1 MSSFE
6 QKRNKQVFEIIVI
19 LKIIYI
25 ILSMIAISG
34 FYNFNKE
41 SNNVILIPVMFSAVL
56 ITMLVYF
63 SWTVVYIKDKID
75 KSPTGNDYI
84 ETTMMLGIFILVM
97 MTTGLENS
105 GYKLLSIFIVLI
117 GAIQFGKNYS
127 LGIATVSTAIILL
140 IDFIVIGPNK
150 QVLTQYFEKD
160 LILFSALFVTAFILG
175 MYVDIEREHSK
186 ELKNLANIDELTGLY
201 NHRYFQEFLQK
212 SIDNADKENQEVSLL
227 FMDIDYFKNFNDING
242 HQAGDLLLKEISQ
255 IMKSCIRGSDVVA
268 RYGGEEFAAILPN
281 TTENNAVKIG
291 ERIRSS
297 IQNTYFKGQ
306 ENQPDKNITISIGVS
321 SYPKKAISKH
331 QLINTADDALYRAKS
346 FNRNRVELYRSV
358 LDDLSEN
365 MDINKDTVKP
375 LKAFISMMNIKDRY
389 TYGHT
394 ERVVIYAKYFGE
406 YLDLTKAEK
415 IRLQVAAYLHDIGK
429 LEIPDDVLNK
439 KEKLTES
446 EKQMFINHP
455 QAGVD
460 LIKDIKQ
467 LDEFKP
473 IIKHHHE
480 RYDGK
485 GYPSGLKRTEIPYL
499 SRILTIADSF
509 DAMTSNRPYNKV
521 KTQEEGI
528 KELRDNAGTQFD
540 PDLVEKFIDMLDK
553 YKDKF

>member
-1 MSSFE
+1 MGRRICSYTS
-6 QKRNKQVFEIIVI
+6 
-19 LKIIYI
+19 
-25 ILSMIAISG
+25 
-34 FYNFNKE
+34 
-41 SNNVILIPVMFSAVL
+41 
-56 ITMLVYF
+56 
-63 SWTVVYIKDKID
+63 
-75 KSPTGNDYI
+75 
-84 ETTMMLGIFILVM
+84 
-97 MTTGLENS
+97 
-105 GYKLLSIFIVLI
+105 
-117 GAIQFGKNYS
+117 
-127 LGIATVSTAIILL
+127 
-140 IDFIVIGPNK
+140 
-150 QVLTQYFEKD
+150 
-160 LILFSALFVTAFILG
+160 
-175 MYVDIEREHSK
+175 
-186 ELKNLANIDELTGLY
+186 
-201 NHRYFQEFLQK
+201 
-212 SIDNADKENQEVSLL
+212 
-227 FMDIDYFKNFNDING
+227 
-242 HQAGDLLLKEISQ
+242 
-255 IMKSCIRGSDVVA
+255 
-268 RYGGEEFAAILPN
+268 N

-439 KEKLTES
+439 RKTNES
-446 EKQMFINHP
+446 DRQMFINHP

-485 GYPSGLKRTEIPYL
+485 GYQSGLKEQRYL
-499 SRILTIADSF
+499 IYRGYL
-509 DAMTSNRPYNKV
+509 
-521 KTQEEGI
+521 Q
-528 KELRDNAGTQFD
+528 
-540 PDLVEKFIDMLDK
+540 
-553 YKDKF
+553 